1 MKTEFPLNIG
11 VAALDI
17 TPPPGVTLSGY
28 KPRTAA
34 ALGHRLRAEA
44 LVCRGARG
52 GWALIAA
59 DVIGFP
65 RPLTAAI
72 RRAVRAAV
80 GLPPAAVLVS
90 ATHTHSGPST
100 IWFGG
105 GAPSETDRA
114 YLEPLP
120 ERLAGLVRS
129 AWEAAG
135 PGRFESASIAVPE
148 LGSNRRIQAPDGTWT
163 NEWQDDEGRHPGFF
177 DPTLL
182 LAGVRRPDG
191 ALDALLVNYGVHPV
205 VLGPGSLDISA
216 DYVGYLKDAIEASGA
231 ARTVLFALAGAG
243 NINPRHCIQVGAEH
257 PRRVGEALAARVR
270 AALPSLAPL
279 AAGAPRRRR
288 AAWTFPRTQD
298 TMPGKGS
305 RSMKAGENVRSE
317 IQALRAGDFAVIGI
331 PGEVFSEF
339 NAPLRAASPAKATVI
354 ASVANGY
361 IGYLPTR
368 AAMAEGAYEARMAPA
383 NNVETLL
390 LEAAGHALAAIGR
403 RG

>member
-1 MKTEFPLNIG
+1 MTAEISLNIG

-28 KPRTAA
+28 TPRTAA

-52 GWALIAA
+52 GWAWITA

-72 RRAVRAAV
+72 RRAVRASV
-80 GLPPAAVLVS
+80 GLPPAAVMVA
-90 ATHTHSGPST
+90 ATHTHSGPAT

-105 GAPSETDRA
+105 GAPSKTDRA
-114 YLEPLP
+114 YLEALP
-120 ERLAGLVRS
+120 EQLGRLARF
-129 AWEAAG
+129 AWESAS
-135 PGRFESASIAVPE
+135 PGRFEAASIAVPE
-148 LGSNRRIQAPDGTWT
+148 LGSNRRIQAADGTWT
-163 NEWQDDEGRHPGFF
+163 NEWQDEEGRHPGFF

-182 LAGVRRPDG
+182 LVGVRRPDG
-191 ALDALLVNYGVHPV
+191 VLDALVVNYGVHPV
-205 VLGPGSLDISA
+205 VLGPGSLEISA
-216 DYVGYLKDAIEASGA
+216 DYVGYLKDAIEVSGS
-231 ARTVLFALAGAG
+231 ARTVLFTLAGAG

-257 PRRVGEALAARVR
+257 PRRVGEALAERVR
-270 AALPSLAPL
+270 TALPLLAPL
-279 AAGAPRRRR
+279 APGAPRRRR
-288 AAWTFPRTQD
+288 AAWNFPRTQD

-305 RSMKAGENVRSE
+305 RPMKVGERVRTE

-339 NAPLRAASPAKATVI
+339 NSILRAASPARATVI

-361 IGYLPTR
+361 IGYLPTN
-368 AAMAEGAYEARMAPA
+368 AAMAEGAYEARMSPA
-383 NNVETLL
+383 SNVETVLR
-390 LEAAGHALAAIGR
+390 EAVDRSFAAIGSER
-403 RG
+403 

>member
-1 MKTEFPLNIG
+1 MKSDYPWNIG

-17 TPPPGVTLSGY
+17 TPPIGVTLSGY
-28 KPRTAA
+28 KPRTATA
-34 ALGHRLRAEA
+34 IGHRLRAEA

-52 GWALIAA
+52 GWALITA

-65 RPLTAAI
+65 RALTAAI
-72 RRAVRAAV
+72 RRAVRAAT
-80 GLPPAAVLVS
+80 GLPPAAVMVA
-90 ATHTHSGPST
+90 ATHTHSGPAT

-105 GAPSETDRA
+105 GAPSDTDRA
-114 YLEPLP
+114 FLEPLP
-120 ERLAGLVRS
+120 ERMGLLVRS
-129 AWEAAG
+129 AWESAG
-135 PGRFESASIAVPE
+135 PGRFESASVAVPE

-182 LAGVRRPDG
+182 LVGVRRPDG
-191 ALDALLVNYGVHPV
+191 ALDGLLVNYGVHPV

-216 DYVGYLKDAIEASGA
+216 DYVGYLKDAVESSGA
-231 ARTVLFALAGAG
+231 ARTTLFALAGAG

-257 PRRVGEALAARVR
+257 PRRVGEALAERVR
-270 AALPSLAPL
+270 AALPSLSPL

-288 AAWTFPRTQD
+288 VAWTFPRTQD
-298 TMPGKGS
+298 TMPGKG
-305 RSMKAGENVRSE
+305 RRPMKAGDLIRSE
-317 IQALRAGDFAVIGI
+317 MQALRAGGFAVIGL

-339 NAPLRAASPAKATVI
+339 NAPLRAASPAAATVV

-368 AAMAEGAYEARMAPA
+368 TAMAEGAYEARMSPA
-383 NNVETLL
+383 DNVENLL
-390 LEAAGHALAAIGR
+390 LETAGQVLKTL
-403 RG
+403 